1 MRHLGLAPE
10 VEVEIDER
18 HQEIVIRQ
26 VAGCS
31 PLQNEDG
38 ILVFTG
44 KVTGDCILG
53 WQGAIIR
60 KVCHLD
66 NWVIFSRVLQH
77 PLSGREYLLHSS

>member
-1 MRHLGLAPE
+1 
-10 VEVEIDER
+10 
-18 HQEIVIRQ
+18 
-26 VAGCS
+26 
-31 PLQNEDG
+31 
-38 ILVFTG
+38 LVFTG